1 LLYLEEEIMSLENPK
16 HQEMLADLLAVCR
29 KNLPKVNEDLIT
41 KAFEFAI
48 EAHKHD
54 LRASGEPYFYHPY
67 EVAMIVA
74 EEFPLDDI
82 TIVSTLLHDVVED
95 TDFDLNLMTKEFGKE
110 VTDIVDG
117 VTKIS
122 GIFKG
127 QDITK
132 AENYRKMLL
141 SMVKDVRVILVKF
154 ADRLHNMRTLEFV
167 SPDKQKRIAQETLE
181 IYAPFANRFGLAR
194 VKWELEDLSFKYL
207 NKEMYEDL
215 VRKVKSSRKER
226 ESYIKKFSD
235 PVKKKLEEYNLK
247 YEMGGRPKHFYSIYR
262 KMIKRNKPFEEIYD
276 LFAVRIIIDTE
287 NSNDCYT
294 TLGIVNQMYLP
305 LPDRFKDYIS
315 IPKNNNYQSIH
326 TTVVGPEG
334 RLVEVQIRTKKMHEI
349 AERGLAAHWKYKE
362 DKSATDKDLDNW
374 LDWIR
379 DIFEGAG
386 KDETRREILE
396 DFKLNLYQDEI
407 YIFTP
412 KGELRRL
419 PIDSTPVDFAFE
431 IHSNVGYQC
440 IGAKINGK
448 IVPLDTPLHS
458 GDQVEIITSKNQHPN
473 KNWLKFVKT
482 QKAKTAIRKW
492 MNKEEEIIVK
502 AGKEI
507 WNKKLKRLKLSF
519 TTTDVSKIARKF
531 KYENNSQF
539 FAAIAQGNV
548 NLDKILVDSKDK
560 STEEHEKILEF
571 EKFADIARKDAGGI
585 LVDGKSSGIMY
596 SYAKCCNPIPGDPV
610 IGYIT
615 VGEGVK
621 IHRKTCNNLI
631 NLSKIDADKLI
642 SVQWPGTDGTL
653 FVAGLTVKGED
664 SPGILND
671 IAHTIVTYK
680 NTNIKSIN
688 INTNDSTFE
697 GSVTVYVNNLEH
709 LNNIIERLKKLKGLY
724 KVERFEG
731 S

>member
-1 LLYLEEEIMSLENPK
+1 MSKESPNDQKMLE
-16 HQEMLADLLAVCR
+16 DLLAVCH
-29 KNLPKVNEDLIT
+29 KNLPKVDEGLIT
-41 KAFEFAI
+41 KAFKFAL

-67 EVAMIVA
+67 EVARIVA

-82 TIVSTLLHDVVED
+82 TVVATLLHDVVED

-110 VTDIVDG
+110 VTEIVDG

-194 VKWELEDLSFKYL
+194 VRWELEDLSFKYL
-207 NKEMYEDL
+207 NREIYEEL
-215 VRKVKSSRKER
+215 VGEVKSSRKER
-226 ESYIKKFSD
+226 EAYIKKFSE
-235 PVKKKLEEYNLK
+235 PIRKKLEEYKLNF
-247 YEMGGRPKHFYSIYR
+247 EMGGRPKHFYSIYR

-276 LFAVRIIIDTE
+276 LFALRIILDTD
-287 NSNDCYT
+287 NANDCYT
-294 TLGIVNQMYLP
+294 TLGIVNQMYIP
-305 LPDRFKDYIS
+305 VPDRFKDYIS

-326 TTVVGPEG
+326 TTVVGQEG

-362 DKSATDKDLDNW
+362 DKTTTDKDLDNW
-374 LDWIR
+374 LNWIR

-386 KDETRREILE
+386 KDDARREILE

-419 PIDSTPVDFAFE
+419 PIESTPVDFAFE

-458 GDQVEIITSKNQHPN
+458 GDQIEIITSKNQHPN

-482 QKAKTAIRKW
+482 QKAKSAIRKW
-492 MNKEEEIIVK
+492 LNKEEEKVVK

-507 WNKKLKRLKLSF
+507 WSKKLKKLKLSF
-519 TTTDVSKIARKF
+519 STSEISKIARKYKF
-531 KYENNSQF
+531 DNNSQF
-539 FAAIAQGNV
+539 FQGIAQGNV
-548 NLDKILVDSKDK
+548 NLDQVLINTVDKPI
-560 STEEHEKILEF
+560 EEPEKILAF
-571 EKFADIARKDAGGI
+571 DQFAEIARKDAGGV

-596 SYAKCCNPIPGDPV
+596 AYAKCCNPIPGDPV

-615 VGEGVK
+615 LGEGIK

-631 NLSKIDADKLI
+631 NLSKIDPEKLI
-642 SVQWPGTDGTL
+642 AVQWPGSDGNL
-653 FVAGLTVKGED
+653 FVAGLTMKGED
-664 SPGILND
+664 SPGILNE
-671 IAHTIVTYK
+671 IAHTIVSYK
-680 NTNIKSIN
+680 STNIKSIN

-697 GSVTVYVNNLEH
+697 GSVMVYVNNLEH
-709 LNNIIERLKKLKGLY
+709 LTNLIDRLKKLKGVY

>member
-1 LLYLEEEIMSLENPK
+1 MSKDTPDDKKLLG
-16 HQEMLADLLAVCR
+16 DLLAVCH
-29 KNLPKVNEDLIT
+29 KNLPKVDEDLIT
-41 KAFEFAI
+41 KAFMFAL

-67 EVAMIVA
+67 EVAMIVV

-82 TIVSTLLHDVVED
+82 TVVATLLHDVVED
-95 TDFDLNLMTKEFGKE
+95 TDFDLNLMTKEFGEE
-110 VTDIVDG
+110 VTEIVDG

-207 NKEMYEDL
+207 NRETYEEL
-215 VRKVKSSRKER
+215 VGKVKNTRKER
-226 ESYIKKFSD
+226 EAYIKRFSD
-235 PVKKKLEEYNLK
+235 PLRKKLNEYELK

-262 KMIKRNKPFEEIYD
+262 KMMKRNKPFEEIYD
-276 LFAVRIIIDTE
+276 LFALRIILETE
-287 NSNDCYT
+287 NTNECYT

-305 LPDRFKDYIS
+305 VPDRFKDYIS

-326 TTVVGPEG
+326 TTVIGPEG

-349 AERGLAAHWKYKE
+349 AERGLAAHWRYKD
-362 DKSATDKDLDNW
+362 DKSTTDKDLENW
-374 LDWIR
+374 LNWIR

-386 KDETRREILE
+386 KDESRREILE

-407 YIFTP
+407 YVFTP

-458 GDQVEIITSKNQHPN
+458 GDQIEIITSKNQHPN

-482 QKAKTAIRKW
+482 QKAKSAIRKW
-492 MNKEEEIIVK
+492 LNKEEEKIVK
-502 AGKEI
+502 AGREI
-507 WNKKLKRLKLSF
+507 WNKKLKKLKLSF
-519 TTTDVSKIARKF
+519 STSEVSKIARKF
-531 KYENNSQF
+531 KFDNNSQF
-539 FAAIAQGNV
+539 YQAIAQGNV
-548 NLDKILVDSKDK
+548 NIDKILSTSDDK
-560 STEEHEKILEF
+560 VAEEQDKILAF
-571 EKFADIARKDAGGI
+571 DQFADIARKDAGGI

-596 SYAKCCNPIPGDPV
+596 AYAKCCNPIPGDPV

-621 IHRKTCNNLI
+621 IHRKTCSNLI
-631 NLSKIDADKLI
+631 NLSKIDNEKLV
-642 SVQWPGTDGTL
+642 SVQWPVTDGTM
-653 FVAGLTVKGED
+653 FVSGIALKGED
-664 SPGILND
+664 SPGILNE
-671 IAHTIVTYK
+671 IAHTIVSYK
-680 NTNIKSIN
+680 STNIKSIN
-688 INTNDSTFE
+688 INTNDSTFD
-697 GSVTVYVNNLEH
+697 GSVMVYVNNLEH
-709 LNNIIERLKKLKGLY
+709 LTNLMDRLKKLRGIY